1 MRFLRH
7 LGRLLKDFLGF
18 AWQNKAWWIIPVV
31 VVMLLLAFLIEQLFF
46 CGVEDTEQFGGLQ
59 QARGGDVI
67 GAGGIQGGDVRELF
81 GVDDDLRGQL
91 TRRFKDETAKF
102 SVLS

>member
-31 VVMLLLAFLIEQLFF
+31 VVMLLLAFLIFAGQSTAPFIYTLF
-46 CGVEDTEQFGGLQ
+46 
-59 QARGGDVI
+59 
-67 GAGGIQGGDVRELF
+67 
-81 GVDDDLRGQL
+81 
-91 TRRFKDETAKF
+91 
-102 SVLS
+102 